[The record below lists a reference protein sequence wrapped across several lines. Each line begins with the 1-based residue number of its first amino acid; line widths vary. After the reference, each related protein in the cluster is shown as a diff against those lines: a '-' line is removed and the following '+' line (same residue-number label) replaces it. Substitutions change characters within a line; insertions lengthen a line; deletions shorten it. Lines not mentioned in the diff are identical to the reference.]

1 MNGPAPRRSPRAR
14 TVKRTRAATT
24 PSGDPYDAAVRY
36 LAGRP
41 HTVAEIVRH
50 LRGKRFD
57 DAVIEKAVD
66 RLRAQR
72 YVDDEAFARW
82 WVEQRER
89 FKPRGDRA
97 LRTEL
102 AQKGVARDVVDVVL
116 GERAPDADVALAKR
130 ALSRPLARWATLE
143 PRERKRKIHT
153 YLAARGFDYATI
165 EEVMRASVEDDEEPE

>member
-1 MNGPAPRRSPRAR
+1 M
-14 TVKRTRAATT
+14 
-24 PSGDPYDAAVRY
+24 RY

-41 HTVAEIVRH
+41 HTVAEIHRH

-57 DAVIEKAVD
+57 AAAIDHAID

-82 WVEQRER
+82 WLEQRER

-102 AQKGVARDVVDVVL
+102 LQKGVSRDVVEVVL
-116 GERAPDADVALAKR
+116 GERAPDANVEQAKK
-130 ALSRPLARWATLE
+130 ALSRPMTRWATLAA
-143 PRERKRKIHT
+143 PERKRKIHT

-165 EEVMRASVEDDEEPE
+165 EEVIRASVEDDED

>member
-1 MNGPAPRRSPRAR
+1 MA
-14 TVKRTRAATT
+14 KRVRPAAT
-24 PSGDPYDAAVRY
+24 PAGDAYEAAVHY

-41 HTVAEIVRH
+41 HTIAEIRRH
-50 LRGKRFD
+50 LRSRKFD
-57 DAVIEKAVD
+57 ADTIDHAID

-102 AQKGVARDVVDVVL
+102 AQKGVARDVVDIVL
-116 GERAPDADVALAKR
+116 GERAPDADVEQARR
-130 ALSRPLARWATLE
+130 ALSRPLTRWADM
-143 PRERKRKIHT
+143 PDAERKRKIHT
-153 YLAARGFDYATI
+153 YLAARGFDYETI
-165 EEVMRASVEDDEEPE
+165 EEVTRREVTDES

>member
-1 MNGPAPRRSPRAR
+1 MA
-14 TVKRTRAATT
+14 KRVRPAAT
-24 PSGDPYDAAVRY
+24 PAGDAYDAAVHY

-41 HTVAEIVRH
+41 HTVAEIHRH
-50 LRGKRFD
+50 LRSKKFD
-57 DAVIEKAVD
+57 AETIAQAID

-116 GERAPDADVALAKR
+116 GERAPDADVEQARR
-130 ALSRPLARWATLE
+130 ALSRPLTRWADM
-143 PRERKRKIHT
+143 PDAERKRKIHA
-153 YLAARGFDYATI
+153 YLAARGFDYDTI
-165 EEVMRASVEDDEEPE
+165 DEVTRREVTDE